1 MARPTQPPAPADAR
15 PPAPTDGE
23 PLVRVPAEQASI
35 GMFVA
40 EIDRPW
46 LETPFPMQGFLVE
59 DAEQLRVLA
68 ATCKR
73 IDVDLKL
80 STPTAVTE
88 TLGFI
93 KRGLATPVERVDE
106 ARIAAAERQLEEIA
120 QAEARAGGRKHGT
133 SRTGRTSI
141 KLPKARADI
150 QVDTRTRR
158 RFETLVQELD
168 RQVVDEP
175 KAVARSGPAAAKPRS
190 GPWLRLPTG
199 WLTGLFGLRG
209 LWSHRSRSRVD
220 ASREAIRAELP
231 AGIDFRQYTRRHS
244 VRTEL
249 PRAQATV
256 TRSRQALRQL
266 VSDITGGRTPD
277 VAPVNSVV
285 GDMVASMIDNPDAMF
300 WVGRLRD
307 EQIDA
312 YNHSI
317 KVAIHL
323 IALGRHLGFPPAELS
338 QLGLVGM
345 LADIGKVK
353 LARDVLDKPSVL
365 TDSEFEH
372 VKHHVRFSLEL
383 LRAAGPLPAAVE
395 LGIAQHHERMDGSG
409 YPAGLSGLDISLYGR
424 MAAIADRFSALT
436 TVRTYANAL
445 SPQESL
451 IGLFDDAG
459 KGLHEALVEQ
469 FVQAVSVFPVG
480 SLVELDSGEVAIV
493 VAHNHVRR
501 LEPRVLVLT
510 APDKA
515 PLPQPR
521 DLDLLAQRRSG
532 GRRLRIA
539 RGLPVGAFGLKARDY
554 YAPGAQQAAAQAV
567 RTEPVAA

>member
-1 MARPTQPPAPADAR
+1 MLRPKKPPSPAKADPPAPC
-15 PPAPTDGE
+15 DGE
-23 PLVRVPAEQASI
+23 PLVRVPAEHASV

-46 LETPFPMQGFLVE
+46 LETPFPMQGFLVK

-80 STPTAVTE
+80 STPTAVAE
-88 TLGFI
+88 TVGFV

-168 RQVVDEP
+168 RHVVEAP
-175 KAVARSGPAAAKPRS
+175 KAAARGRPAAEPRS

-199 WLTGLFGLRG
+199 WLSRLRGLRG
-209 LWSHRSRSRVD
+209 LWSRRSVNRVD
-220 ASREAIRAELP
+220 AAREAIRAELP
-231 AGIDFRQYTRRHS
+231 TGVELREYTRRHS

-266 VSDITGGRTPD
+266 VSDISGGRTPD
-277 VAPVNSVV
+277 TAPVNSVV

-353 LARDVLDKPSVL
+353 LARDLLDKPSVL
-365 TDSEFEH
+365 TDFEFEQ

-383 LRAAGPLPAAVE
+383 LREAGPLPVAVE
-395 LGIAQHHERMDGSG
+395 LGIAQHHERMDGGG
-409 YPAGLSGLDISLYGR
+409 YPAGLSGHDISLYGR

-436 TVRTYANAL
+436 TMRTYANAL
-445 SPQESL
+445 SPQEAL

-459 KGLHEALVEQ
+459 KGLHEVLVEQ

-480 SLVELDSGEVAIV
+480 SLVELNSGEVAIV
-493 VAHNHVRR
+493 VAHNRVRR

-510 APDKA
+510 APDKS

-532 GRRLRIA
+532 GPRLRIA

-554 YAPGAQQAAAQAV
+554 YAPGAQQAAPPAT
-567 RTEPVAA
+567 RTEPVAV

>member
-1 MARPTQPPAPADAR
+1 MLRPKQSSAPAKTR
-15 PPAPTDGE
+15 PLAPSEGE
-23 PLVRVPAEQASI
+23 PLVRVPAEHAAI

-46 LETPFPMQGFLVE
+46 LETPFPMQGFLLE
-59 DAEQLRVLA
+59 DAEQLRVLTS
-68 ATCKR
+68 TCKR

-88 TLGFI
+88 TITFV
-93 KRGLATPVERVDE
+93 KRGIATPVARVDE

-168 RQVVDEP
+168 RHVLQDP
-175 KAVARSGPAAAKPRS
+175 RATARDRPAAEPRS
-190 GPWLRLPTG
+190 GPWLRLPSG
-199 WLTGLFGLRG
+199 WLTRLFGLRG
-209 LWSHRSRSRVD
+209 LWSRRSLSRVD

-231 AGIDFRQYTRRHS
+231 KGIEFRQYARRHS

-256 TRSRQALRQL
+256 TRSRQVLRQL
-266 VSDITGGRTPD
+266 VSDITGGRAPD
-277 VAPVNSVV
+277 VASVNSVV

-300 WVGRLRD
+300 WVGRLRE

-365 TDSEFEH
+365 TGAEFEH
-372 VKHHVRFSLEL
+372 VKQHVRFSLEL
-383 LRAAGPLPAAVE
+383 LREAGPLPVAVE

-409 YPAGLSGLDISLYGR
+409 YPAGLSGHDISLYGR

-436 TVRTYANAL
+436 TIRTYANAL
-445 SPQESL
+445 SPQEAL

-469 FVQAVSVFPVG
+469 FVQAVCVFPVG
-480 SLVELDSGEVAIV
+480 SLVELGSGEVAIV

-510 APDKA
+510 APDKS

-521 DLDLLAQRRSG
+521 DLDLLAQRRG
-532 GRRLRIA
+532 GGPRLRIA

-554 YAPGAQQAAAQAV
+554 YAPGAHHAAARAA
-567 RTEPVAA
+567 RAEPVAA